1 MEFNEWG
8 NDAHSDHEDEDGYDD
23 KYDYDQNDE
32 DDDDDDDVCWLMNRG
47 NTLFLSAEVSK
58 HRRLNDCIVTI
69 RQKHIEPGLTW

>member
-32 DDDDDDDVCWLMNRG
+32 DDDDCWLMNRG